1 MGIYLQ
7 NISMKM
13 HNDFWDDEHGD
24 GDDKREICFE
34 IYWEHIYLRPTYGS
48 ETK

>member
-1 MGIYLQ
+1 
-7 NISMKM
+7 MKM
-13 HNDFWDDEHGD
+13 NNEVKDDDDGE
-24 GDDKREICFE
+24 GDDNREICFE